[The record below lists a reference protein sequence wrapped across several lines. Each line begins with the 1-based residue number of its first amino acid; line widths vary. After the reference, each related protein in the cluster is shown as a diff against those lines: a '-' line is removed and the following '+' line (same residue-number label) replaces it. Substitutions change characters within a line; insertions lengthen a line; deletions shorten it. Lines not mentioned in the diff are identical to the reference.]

1 MHYWHVPA
9 SVQCCWLALHRV
21 SLLNVPRT
29 IDDIWVVMGKK
40 EGKAYLSLISQMK
53 GLHPVC
59 ACILF

>member
-1 MHYWHVPA
+1 MACTSLGAVLLDG
-9 SVQCCWLALHRV
+9 SIHRV
-21 SLLNVPRT
+21 SLSNVQRT

-59 ACILF
+59 ACVLF

>member
-9 SVQCCWLALHRV
+9 SVQRCCLAIHKV
-21 SLLNVPRT
+21 SLSNVQRT

-40 EGKAYLSLISQMK
+40 EGKAYLSLTSQMK
-53 GLHPVC
+53 GLHIVC